1 MKVRE
6 LIQQLTAFNQ
16 DADVFAQV
24 KGMDDE
30 TDFVYGIE
38 EDDNC
43 GGEFGRVVL
52 VTEPR

>member
-6 LIQQLTAFNQ
+6 LIQQMEVLNP

-24 KGMDDE
+24 KGTDE
-30 TDFVYGIE
+30 TDFVYGVE
-38 EDDNC
+38 EADNC
-43 GGEFGRVVL
+43 GGEFGQVIL